1 VQDSPDTA
9 VYTIGYGQRRGA
21 DVIDLLQRYGIEY
34 LVDVRSTPYSRFR
47 PEFSRP
53 ALEKALPALGVRYVF
68 MGDLLGGRPSDPT
81 CYRDGK
87 VDYTALSRTPAY
99 QHGIQRLKKAWMQGL
114 RVCLLCSEARPED
127 CHRTKLIG
135 QSLAEQGIPVRHI
148 DADGSAVDHDLVM
161 RRLTGGQ
168 QSLFGVAFTS
178 RKRYQVKESDPE

>member
-1 VQDSPDTA
+1 
-9 VYTIGYGQRRGA
+9 
-21 DVIDLLQRYGIEY
+21 
-34 LVDVRSTPYSRFR
+34 
-47 PEFSRP
+47 
-53 ALEKALPALGVRYVF
+53 
-68 MGDLLGGRPSDPT
+68 
-81 CYRDGK
+81 
-87 VDYTALSRTPAY
+87 
-99 QHGIQRLKKAWMQGL
+99 MQGL